1 VRSTGKEL
9 RSEVEEGYDYP
20 KERGERLPPS
30 SWKGQ
35 ASVEFLIMSFFSLAT
50 LTMAVLV
57 YSQEWEGLAD
67 ARSTS
72 LMRSIC
78 TSLSAR
84 ISGLAVAGPGA
95 DVRLD
100 YPDTIYG
107 NNYTIWVQGNDS
119 IIKVIRYRPEGGLSS
134 VGCYMKTRLVSDG
147 SSDGFAAVANGTVRN
162 VDGVVVF
169 GE

>member
-1 VRSTGKEL
+1 MM
-9 RSEVEEGYDYP
+9 EGAAGN
-20 KERGERLPPS
+20 RMR
-30 SWKGQ
+30 GQ

-57 YSQEWEGLAD
+57 YSQEWQGVSD
-67 ARSTS
+67 ARSAS
-72 LMRSIC
+72 LMRSVC

-107 NNYTIWVQGNDS
+107 DNYTIWVQGSDG
-119 IIKVIRYRPEGGLSS
+119 IIKVMRNRPEGGLSS
-134 VGCYMKTRLVSDG
+134 VGCYMKTRRVSDG
-147 SSDGFAAVANGTVRN
+147 DSAGFAAVANGTVRN
-162 VDGVVVF
+162 VDGVIVF
-169 GE
+169 GG